1 MNEIRLLCLLPS
13 FFFFFFLLVKFLYGV
28 HIVTVFATFLATG
41 NALFFIA

>member
-13 FFFFFFLLVKFLYGV
+13 SLFFFFLLVKFLYGV

>member
-13 FFFFFFLLVKFLYGV
+13 SFFFLLLVKFLYGV

>member
-13 FFFFFFLLVKFLYGV
+13 FFFFLLVKFLYGV